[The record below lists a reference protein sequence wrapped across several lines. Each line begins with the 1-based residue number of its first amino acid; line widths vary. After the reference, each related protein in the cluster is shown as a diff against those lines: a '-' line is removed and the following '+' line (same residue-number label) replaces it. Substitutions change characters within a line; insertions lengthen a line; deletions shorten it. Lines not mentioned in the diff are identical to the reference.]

1 MFGRGLM
8 TKAACLAGVAA
19 CVLVAVIALGYAV
32 YAALAMVLVP
42 AGAAAVTAAIF
53 AVAAG
58 VGALVIAGPREPE
71 PVDEPTGIQ
80 DRIVTLFSERPILGT
95 VAGLAAGFIFLRN
108 PALATM
114 VAAIMSDKPATPTG
128 RRRR

>member
-8 TKAACLAGVAA
+8 TKAAGLAALAA
-19 CVLVAVIALGYAV
+19 CVIVAVLALGFAV

-42 AGAAAVTAAIF
+42 AGAAAITALLF
-53 AVAAG
+53 AAAAG
-58 VGALVIAGPREPE
+58 IAGLVIAGPREPE
-71 PVDEPTGIQ
+71 PVDEPVGIQ

-114 VAAIMSDKPATPTG
+114 VAAVMSDKSGTP

>member
-8 TKAACLAGVAA
+8 VRAAGLAGVAA
-19 CVLVAVIALGYAV
+19 CVFVAVAALGFAIYAG
-32 YAALAMVLVP
+32 LAMVLVP
-42 AGAAAVTAAIF
+42 AGAAAVTALLF
-53 AVAAG
+53 AAAAG
-58 VGALVIAGPREPE
+58 IAALVIAGPREPE
-71 PVDEPTGIQ
+71 PDDEPAGLQ
-80 DRIVTLFSERPILGT
+80 DRVVALFSERPILGT

-114 VAAIMSDKPATPTG
+114 VAAVMSDKAAAP

>member
-8 TKAACLAGVAA
+8 VKAAALAGVAA
-19 CVLVAVIALGYAV
+19 CIFVAVTALGFAI

-42 AGAAAVTAAIF
+42 AGAAAVTALLFAI
-53 AVAAG
+53 AAG
-58 VGALVIAGPREPE
+58 VAGLIIAGPRLTEEPE
-71 PVDEPTGIQ
+71 EPAGIQ
-80 DRIVTLFSERPILGT
+80 DRIVGLFRQRPILGT

-114 VAAIMSDKPATPTG
+114 VAAAMTDQTSSPS